1 MNRYISSAI
10 LIHAVPVAFLFT
22 FMVGMWFLRTEAFIS
37 DDSYFYLVI
46 SRNLAL
52 EGHQTFSG
60 IMSTNGAHPLW
71 LYLLTAY
78 SWIVSALFGPE
89 TLNSPEFALPLSV
102 ALLAGGCMVWWKIG
116 GILRMHQPTLVFIPL
131 TFITFFGVLY
141 SEIHL
146 LFFTLSLLILS
157 VVRCDARTRMGY
169 IQIGVLSAIV
179 VLSRLDTIFLIGAL
193 GVLLFISDRDFRGLA
208 MMSLTFM
215 AITIPYLASNY
226 LIFGHAVPVS
236 GYIKSTFPE
245 VFLRGFEIPAGMLT
259 LSFEGYSI
267 IFGLIPI
274 AFALALWPTYRDKR
288 TMLVIA
294 TILGGAILQFVQI
307 ALFTRSHTSWYWY
320 YLLPVTVGALATAGL
335 LSLASRRFLRLNTP
349 PHTFVLTSILLGVVA
364 IIAVVTVTIRWDFQ
378 VTSSG
383 TIKAL
388 KFSAKR
394 DIQETTFLVSDWP
407 GYFAYFRP
415 SSRIIAA
422 DMLTGNVSAISEMQ
436 DSGNTI
442 HYLFNKASELDKPIG
457 YVIFMGNSWLI
468 PSPNLECVIYNDPLQ
483 LPTSRTI
490 GQVHLGHPIETDL
503 DNGFIVWDAS
513 NPRFDVLEEDSIC
526 QRNTASRR

>member
-1 MNRYISSAI
+1 MNRYISSAN
-10 LIHAVPVAFLFT
+10 LIHAAPVAFLFT

-78 SWIVSALFGPE
+78 SWVISPLFGPD

-102 ALLAGGCMVWWKIG
+102 TLLAGGCIVWWKIG
-116 GILRMHQPTLVFIPL
+116 GVLRIHQPTLVFIPL

-146 LFFTLSLLILS
+146 LFFTLSLLVMS
-157 VVRCDARTRMGY
+157 V
-169 IQIGVLSAIV
+169 IGRNSGGGLRYALIGALSALV

-193 GVLLFISDRDFRGLA
+193 GVLLFIADRDFRGLA
-208 MMSLTFM
+208 MMSLTFL

-267 IFGLIPI
+267 FFGILPI
-274 AFALALWPTYRDKR
+274 AFALTLWATYQDKQ
-288 TMLVIA
+288 TKLVIA
-294 TILGGAILQFVQI
+294 AILGGAVLQFVQI
-307 ALFTRSHTSWYWY
+307 ALFTRGHTSWYWY
-320 YLLPVTVGALATAGL
+320 YLLPVTAGVLATANL
-335 LSLASRRFLRLNTP
+335 LSPTNQPFIRLTP
-349 PHTFVLTSILLGVVA
+349 PRILVLNIVLLSIAATIA
-364 IIAVVTVTIRWDFQ
+364 IVTVNIRWNSEPQ
-378 VTSSG
+378 APKYMKASG
-383 TIKAL
+383 FA
-388 KFSAKR
+388 AER
-394 DIQETTFLVSDWP
+394 DIQETAFLVSDGP
-407 GYFAYFRP
+407 GYFAYTGP
-415 SSRIIAA
+415 SNSVIAA
-422 DMLTGNVSAISEMQ
+422 DMLTGNASILEEMNN
-436 DSGNTI
+436 SGNAVR
-442 HYLFNKASELDKPIG
+442 YLFDTASEVDRPIR
-457 YVIFMGNSWLI
+457 YVIFMGGSWLT
-468 PSPNLECVIYNDPLQ
+468 PSTNLRCVIYNDWRQ
-483 LPTSRTI
+483 LPSERSAI

-513 NPRFDVLEEDSIC
+513 NPRFDILDQDPIC
-526 QRNTASRR
+526 QRNTVGQR

>member
-1 MNRYISSAI
+1 MNRYISPAN
-10 LIHAVPVAFLFT
+10 LIHAAPVAFLFT

-78 SWIVSALFGPE
+78 SWIVSALFGPG
-89 TLNSPEFALPLSV
+89 TLNIPEFALPLSV
-102 ALLAGGCMVWWKIG
+102 ALLAGGCVVWWKIG
-116 GILRMHQPTLVFIPL
+116 GILRIHQPTLVFVPL

-146 LFFTLSLLILS
+146 LFFTLSLLVMS
-157 VVRCDARTRMGY
+157 V
-169 IQIGVLSAIV
+169 IGRNSGGRLRYALIGALSALV

-208 MMSLTFM
+208 VMSLTFA
-215 AITIPYLASNY
+215 AITHPYLASNY
-226 LIFGHAVPVS
+226 FIFGHAVPVS

-294 TILGGAILQFVQI
+294 TILGGAILQFLQI
-307 ALFTRSHTSWYWY
+307 ALFTRGHTSWYWY
-320 YLLPVTVGALATAGL
+320 YLLPVTAGALATANL
-335 LSLASRRFLRLNTP
+335 LSPANIQFVHLTPLRIL
-349 PHTFVLTSILLGVVA
+349 VLTVA
-364 IIAVVTVTIRWDFQ
+364 LFSIAVVMAIVTVNIRWDSPE
-378 VTSSG
+378 TSSG
-383 TIKAL
+383 TIKAIE
-388 KFSAKR
+388 FSTKH
-394 DIQETTFLVSDWP
+394 DIQDTTFLVSDWP
-407 GYFAYFRP
+407 GYFAYFSP
-415 SSRIIAA
+415 SNRIIAA
-422 DMLTGNVSAISEMQ
+422 DMLTGNTSVLREME
-436 DSGNTI
+436 DSGNAI
-442 HYLFNKASELDKPIG
+442 RYLFDTASELDKPIR
-457 YVIFMGNSWLI
+457 YIIFMGNTWL
-468 PSPNLECVIYNDPLQ
+468 PPTSNLQCVIYNDPLHY
-483 LPTSRTI
+483 PVPHKI
-490 GQVHLGHPIETDL
+490 GQVHLGNPIETDL
-503 DNGFIVWDAS
+503 DNGFIVWDTS
-513 NPRFDVLEEDSIC
+513 NPRFDISSDDTLCAEKDK
-526 QRNTASRR
+526 